1 MNGFKTVSGFAVV
14 MMERP
19 LPCAPG
25 GDGKT
30 AWRYRLGVSFDIL
43 QVNNYIIVR
52 EHYYKV
58 YSASSLALVCLRW
71 SACQVLL
78 DSGGKG
84 GFLALF
90 HGEYPVTPR
99 RYIPLH
105 LIGCFVTPWCI
116 INHTV
121 MNA

>member
-58 YSASSLALVCLRW
+58 YSASSLALVCL
-71 SACQVLL
+71 SYTSSDV
-78 DSGGKG
+78 S
-84 GFLALF
+84 
-90 HGEYPVTPR
+90 
-99 RYIPLH
+99 LH
-105 LIGCFVTPWCI
+105 LGALLITL
-116 INHTV
+116 
-121 MNA
+121 